1 MKLQQVDKLP
11 AGSRSF
17 LTVTDSAQ
25 KKIQE
30 LNKDRP
36 QGCFRIR
43 AAIGHA
49 STEWT
54 FAWDDQ
60 FADEDFVV
68 DVTEQLE
75 IVMDATT
82 IAYILDEYTLDYEQ
96 DRFRI
101 FKNPL
106 GALRHQQ

>member
-11 AGSRSF
+11 QGSRSF
-17 LTVTDSAQ
+17 LTVTAQ
-25 KKIQE
+25 AQQKIRD
-30 LNKDRP
+30 LVRISP
-36 QGCFRIR
+36 PGCFRIR
-43 AAIGHA
+43 ADIG
-49 STEWT
+49 SKTTDWT

-60 FADEDFVV
+60 FKDEDFVV
-68 DVTEQLE
+68 DIVDIE

-82 IAYILDEYTLDYEQ
+82 IAYILDEYTLDFELDQ
-96 DRFRI
+96 FSI